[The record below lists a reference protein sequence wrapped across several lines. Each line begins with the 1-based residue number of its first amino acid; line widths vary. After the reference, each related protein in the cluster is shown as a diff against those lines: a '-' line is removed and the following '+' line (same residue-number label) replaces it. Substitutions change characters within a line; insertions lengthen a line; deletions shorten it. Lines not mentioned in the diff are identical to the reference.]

1 MALLS
6 STLCFYQRRL
16 YYLVDLSSSQLSSE
30 LTAPNCLTNSSKANI
45 VVKSL
50 EDMKLRFPA
59 PKIDLSKLVIDD

>member
-1 MALLS
+1 M
-6 STLCFYQRRL
+6 
-16 YYLVDLSSSQLSSE
+16 DLSSSQLSSE